1 MSTKK
6 KKNAVPAKA
15 KPAPTAAKTEHKQKP
30 ETHRNHEDIQ
40 MTSTAHKAE
49 KMTADATA
57 LNKDQMDA
65 FMQSGNLWVRGTEE
79 IVKTYVSLAQEAMEK
94 NSEAMKTLMGCKTI
108 NELTETQ
115 TKLAQQSF
123 DDLVTNATKIS
134 ELTVKIATDSLEPIN
149 SQFTKTMKKAGV
161 AA

>member
-6 KKNAVPAKA
+6 KKKPVTAKA
-15 KPAPTAAKTEHKQKP
+15 RPAARTVPKTVSN
-30 ETHRNHEDIQ
+30 RNHEDIE
-40 MTSTAHKAE
+40 MTTKTE

-79 IVKTYVSLAQEAMEK
+79 IVKTCVSLAQEAMEK
-94 NSEAMKTLMGCKTI
+94 NSEAMKTLMGCKTL

-149 SQFTKTMKKAGV
+149 SQFSKTLKKTT
-161 AA
+161 AAAA

>member
-1 MSTKK
+1 MSAKK
-6 KKNAVPAKA
+6 KKKPVPAQAKVKS
-15 KPAPTAAKTEHKQKP
+15 KPAAQTTPKTISN
-30 ETHRNHEDIQ
+30 RNEDIK
-40 MTSTAHKAE
+40 MTTNKAE
-49 KMTADATA
+49 KFTADATA

-79 IVKTYVSLAQEAMEK
+79 IVKTYVSLTQEAMEK
-94 NSEAMKTLMGCKTI
+94 NSEALKTLMGCKTL

-149 SQFTKTMKKAGV
+149 SQFSKTLKKAGS
-161 AA
+161 AAA

>member
-6 KKNAVPAKA
+6 KKKPAA
-15 KPAPTAAKTEHKQKP
+15 KPAAQSTGMTTKP
-30 ETHRNHEDIQ
+30 VSHRNHEDIE
-40 MTSTAHKAE
+40 MTSNTHKAE

-79 IVKTYVSLAQEAMEK
+79 IVKTYVSLAQEAMER
-94 NSEAMKTLMGCKTI
+94 NSEALKTLMGCKTL

-115 TKLAQQSF
+115 AKLAQQSF
-123 DDLVTNATKIS
+123 DDLVTNATRIS
-134 ELTVKIATDSLEPIN
+134 ELTIKVATDSLEPVN
-149 SQFTKTMKKAGV
+149 SQFAKTLKKSTS
-161 AA
+161 AAA